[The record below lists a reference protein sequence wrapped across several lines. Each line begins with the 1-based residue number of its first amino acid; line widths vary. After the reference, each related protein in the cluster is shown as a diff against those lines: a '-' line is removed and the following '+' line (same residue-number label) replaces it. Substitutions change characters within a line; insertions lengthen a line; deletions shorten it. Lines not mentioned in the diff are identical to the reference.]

1 MHAFIA
7 CYFLSLSV
15 PQYLQRIS
23 FDKMSTLVTFFP
35 QKNTTQ
41 LSLNNKDKISLYIV
55 GWLQKKLCTC
65 QYVSIAFHVLQ
76 FNWKHWAISIWREQ
90 LSDDLFESTSA
101 QRVNDRTTR
110 AGQIRAEKG
119 EVFQPRNCDISSQ
132 ANTKRHC
139 RHEANEVSHHDDNNV
154 PSGLN
159 FFFSEEVQH
168 FSALRSA
175 FISTS

>member
-35 QKNTTQ
+35 EKNTTQ

-65 QYVSIAFHVLQ
+65 QYVSIAFHVL
-76 FNWKHWAISIWREQ
+76 
-90 LSDDLFESTSA
+90 
-101 QRVNDRTTR
+101 
-110 AGQIRAEKG
+110 
-119 EVFQPRNCDISSQ
+119 
-132 ANTKRHC
+132 
-139 RHEANEVSHHDDNNV
+139 
-154 PSGLN
+154 
-159 FFFSEEVQH
+159 
-168 FSALRSA
+168 
-175 FISTS
+175 